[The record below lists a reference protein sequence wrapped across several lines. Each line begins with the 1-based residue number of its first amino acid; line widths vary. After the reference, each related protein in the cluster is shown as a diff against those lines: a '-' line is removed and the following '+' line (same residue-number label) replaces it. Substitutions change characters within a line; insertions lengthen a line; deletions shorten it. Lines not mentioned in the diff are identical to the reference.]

1 MTMQF
6 RTLAEQAMTG
16 GAITPEEILA
26 LRREGW
32 ADGGINPDEAEAL
45 FVLNENLTERSPEWC
60 DAFVEAISEFLIAGG
75 SPRGYID
82 DAQAEWLINHIDR
95 SSGVESLAELELLAK
110 LMERA
115 ESVPERLKD
124 YAIHQIEQ
132 AVLSGTGPTRDG
144 GALEATG
151 VTSSECRLLRR
162 MIFAQAGER
171 PGAVSQ
177 HEAEMLFRIKDATLN
192 AQNAQEWPQLFVQ
205 GVGNFLMAWSEY
217 QAPRLDRARQ
227 LDTFM
232 NQSTPSVG
240 RFFGRM
246 MKSNVG
252 DAAGRVLGFGRK
264 GMNVLGGVAE
274 GSHHHD
280 ANVSAAAKITDPE
293 EAWLQSEMG
302 ADHQLDDLEQA
313 LLEFIGK
320 E

>member
-6 RTLAEQAMTG
+6 RTLAEQAMTD
-16 GAITPEEILA
+16 GAITAEEILA

-32 ADGGINPDEAEAL
+32 VDGRINPDEAEAL
-45 FVLNENLTERSPEWC
+45 FVLNENLTERSPDWC
-60 DAFVEAISEFLIAGG
+60 DTFVEAITEFMIAGG
-75 SPRGYID
+75 NPRGYID

-95 SSGVESLAELELLAK
+95 SGGVESMAELELLAK

-115 ESVPERLKD
+115 EAVPERLKD
-124 YAIHQIEQ
+124 YAVHQIEQ
-132 AVLSGTGPTRDG
+132 AVLTGTGPTRDG
-144 GALEATG
+144 GTLTNDG
-151 VTSSECRLLRR
+151 VSSAECRLLRR

-192 AQNAQEWPQLFVQ
+192 AQNAPEWQLLFVQ
-205 GVGNFLMAWSEY
+205 GVGNFLMAWSEWH
-217 QAPRLDRARQ
+217 APSLDRARQ

-232 NQSTPSVG
+232 NEATPSVG

-246 MKSNVG
+246 MKSNLG
-252 DAAGRVLGFGRK
+252 DGASRVLGFGRK
-264 GMNVLGGVAE
+264 GVSAP
-274 GSHHHD
+274 SHD
-280 ANVSAAAKITDPE
+280 ADVSAAAKITDPE
-293 EAWLQSEMG
+293 EAWLQSELG

-313 LLEFIGK
+313 LLAFIGK

>member
-6 RTLAEQAMTG
+6 RALAEQAMTDG
-16 GAITPEEILA
+16 TITAEEILA

-32 ADGGINPDEAEAL
+32 ADGRINPDEAEAL

-60 DAFVEAISEFLIAGG
+60 DAFVEAITEFMIAGAA
-75 SPRGYID
+75 PRGYID

-95 SSGVESLAELELLAK
+95 SGGVESMAELELLAK

-132 AVLSGTGPTRDG
+132 AVLTGTGPTRDG
-144 GALEATG
+144 GRLTDDG
-151 VTSSECRLLRR
+151 VSSAECRLLRR

-192 AQNAQEWPQLFVQ
+192 AANAPEWKQLFVQ
-205 GVGNFLMAWSEY
+205 GVGNFLMAWSDY
-217 QAPRLDRARQ
+217 QAPSLDRAKQ
-227 LDTFM
+227 LDAFM
-232 NQSTPSVG
+232 HDTTPHVG

-252 DAAGRVLGFGRK
+252 GATARVLGFGRK
-264 GMNVLGGVAE
+264 GAAANDPDADLAE
-274 GSHHHD
+274 
-280 ANVSAAAKITDPE
+280 AAKITDTE
-293 EAWLQSEMG
+293 EAWLQSELG
-302 ADHQLDDLEQA
+302 ADRQLDDLEQA
-313 LLEFIGK
+313 LLAFIAEG
-320 E
+320 

>member
-6 RTLAEQAMTG
+6 RTLAEQAMTD
-16 GAITPEEILA
+16 GAITAEEILA

-32 ADGGINPDEAEAL
+32 ADGRINPDEAEAL
-45 FVLNENLTERSPEWC
+45 FVLNDNLTERSSEWC
-60 DAFVEAISEFLIAGG
+60 DAFVEAITEFLIAGAN
-75 SPRGYID
+75 PRGYID

-95 SSGVESLAELELLAK
+95 SGGVESLAELELMAK

-132 AVLSGTGPTRDG
+132 AILTGTGPTRDG
-144 GALEATG
+144 GMLTDNG
-151 VTSSECRLLRR
+151 VSSAECRLLRR
-162 MIFAQAGER
+162 MVFAQAGER

-192 AQNAQEWPQLFVQ
+192 AANAPEWPQLFVQ
-205 GVGNFLMAWSEY
+205 GVGNYLMAWSDW
-217 QAPRLDRARQ
+217 QAPGLDRARQ

-232 NQSTPSVG
+232 NDTTPHVG

-252 DAAGRVLGFGRK
+252 DAASRVLGFGRK
-264 GMNVLGGVAE
+264 GIGAHNHEA
-274 GSHHHD
+274 D
-280 ANVSAAAKITDPE
+280 VSAAEKITDPE

-320 E
+320 D